1 MNQVMDG
8 VKTRKLI
15 VQLVSGAIVGALF
28 TFFFLETAD
37 KVVDFQDPARLSAV
51 AAGIIYILM
60 GGIVAVGAIMPG
72 AGAKFLNVED
82 AAEIVEERGKLW
94 PSAIVCMLVGIMLL
108 ALALTPG
115 GGLPGAVSPGVAG
128 YIAAASFA
136 ALIVVSLWMRG
147 KIDEF
152 SRSLGTESAAMALYL
167 STLLFGG
174 WGALAHLGYVEW
186 IAPLGVLA
194 GFALLQLLAMFW
206 VIGRRGL
213 LMPR

>member
-8 VKTRKLI
+8 AKVRKLI
-15 VQLVSGAIVGALF
+15 VQLVAGAVTGAAV
-28 TFFFLETAD
+28 TFFFLNSAENVAD
-37 KVVDFQDPARLSAV
+37 FEDPARLSAV

-60 GGIVAVGAIMPG
+60 GGIVAIGAMAPG

-94 PSAIVCMLVGIMLL
+94 PSALVCILAGVMLL

-115 GGLPGAVSPGVAG
+115 GDLPGVVSRNVAA

-136 ALIVVSLWMRG
+136 ALIAVSLWMRG
-147 KIDEF
+147 RIDEF
-152 SRSLGTESAAMALYL
+152 NRSLGTESAAMALYL
-167 STLLFGG
+167 SFLLFGG

-194 GFALLQLLAMFW
+194 GFALLQLAAMFW
-206 VIGRRGL
+206 VVGRRGL

>member
-1 MNQVMDG
+1 MNQVMDAA
-8 VKTRKLI
+8 KTRKLI
-15 VQLVSGAIVGALF
+15 VQLVAGAITGAAV
-28 TFFFLETAD
+28 TFFFLNSAEKVAD
-37 KVVDFQDPARLSAV
+37 FDDPARLAAV
-51 AAGIIYILM
+51 AAGIIYLLM
-60 GGIVAVGAIMPG
+60 GGIVAIGAMMPG

-82 AAEIVEERGKLW
+82 AAEIVEERGKLG
-94 PSAIVCMLVGIMLL
+94 PSAIVCILVGVMLL

-115 GGLPGAVSPGVAG
+115 GDLPGALSREVAG
-128 YIAAASFA
+128 YIAAAAFA
-136 ALIVVSLWMRG
+136 ALVVVSLWIRG
-147 KIDEF
+147 RIDEF
-152 SRSLGTESAAMALYL
+152 NRSLGRESAALALYL

-194 GFALLQLLAMFW
+194 GFALLQLAAMFW

>member
-8 VKTRKLI
+8 AKTRKLI
-15 VQLVSGAIVGALF
+15 VQLVAGAVTGAAV
-28 TFFFLETAD
+28 TFFFLNSVEKVAD
-37 KVVDFQDPARLSAV
+37 FEDPARLSAV

-60 GGIVAVGAIMPG
+60 GSIVAIGAMAPG

-94 PSAIVCMLVGIMLL
+94 PSALVCILAGVMLL

-115 GGLPGAVSPGVAG
+115 GDLPGVVSRDVAA

-147 KIDEF
+147 RIDEF
-152 SRSLGTESAAMALYL
+152 NRSLGMESAAMALYL
-167 STLLFGG
+167 SFLFFGG

-194 GFALLQLLAMFW
+194 GFALLQLAAMFW

>member
-37 KVVDFQDPARLSAV
+37 KVADFKDPARLSAV

-136 ALIVVSLWMRG
+136 SLIVVSLWMRG

-152 SRSLGTESAAMALYL
+152 SRSLGTESAAVALYL

>member
-1 MNQVMDG
+1 MTQVMDG
-8 VKTRKLI
+8 AKARKMVFQALT
-15 VQLVSGAIVGALF
+15 GAVIGALV
-28 TFFFLETAD
+28 TFLVLRSGGKAAD
-37 KVVDFQDPARLSAV
+37 FGDPARLAAV
-51 AAGIIYILM
+51 AAGIVYVLM
-60 GGIVAVGAIMPG
+60 GGIVAIGAMAPG

-82 AAEIVEERGKLW
+82 AAEIFEERGKLW
-94 PSAIVCMLVGIMLL
+94 PSALVCILAGVMLL

-115 GGLPGAVSPGVAG
+115 GDLPGVVSRDVAA

-147 KIDEF
+147 RIDEF
-152 SRSLGTESAAMALYL
+152 NRSLGTESAAMALYL
-167 STLLFGG
+167 SFLLFGG

-194 GFALLQLLAMFW
+194 GFALLQLAAMFW
-206 VIGRRGL
+206 VVGRRGL

>member
-1 MNQVMDG
+1 MNQVMG
-8 VKTRKLI
+8 GAKVRKLI
-15 VQLVSGAIVGALF
+15 VQLVTGAVVGAAV
-28 TFFFLETAD
+28 TFFFLNSAEEVAD
-37 KVVDFQDPARLSAV
+37 FKDPARLSAV

-60 GGIVAVGAIMPG
+60 GGIVAIGAMAPG

-94 PSAIVCMLVGIMLL
+94 PSALVCILAGVMLL

-115 GGLPGAVSPGVAG
+115 GDLPGVVSRDVAA

-147 KIDEF
+147 RIDEF
-152 SRSLGTESAAMALYL
+152 NRSLGTESAAMALYL
-167 STLLFGG
+167 SFLLFGG

-186 IAPLGVLA
+186 IAPLGALA
-194 GFALLQLLAMFW
+194 GFALLQLAAMFW
-206 VIGRRGL
+206 VVGRRGL

>member
-1 MNQVMDG
+1 MNQVMNAA
-8 VKTRKLI
+8 KTRKLI
-15 VQLVSGAIVGALF
+15 VQLVTGAVVGALV
-28 TFFFLETAD
+28 TFFFLESAD
-37 KVVDFQDPARLSAV
+37 KVADFKDPARLSAV

-60 GGIVAVGAIMPG
+60 GGIVALGAIVPG

-94 PSAIVCMLVGIMLL
+94 PSAIVCMLVGIMLI

-115 GGLPGAVSPGVAG
+115 GGLPGVVSPGVAG
-128 YIAAASFA
+128 YIAAGAFA
-136 ALIVVSLWMRG
+136 ALVVVSLWMRG

-152 SRSLGTESAAMALYL
+152 NRSLGTESAALALYL

-194 GFALLQLLAMFW
+194 GFALLQLAAMFW